1 MGPAAQALLPPEAE
15 CRALLRIAVCTMMI
29 CFMQSVSPPSWKG
42 MVAGFPTRTSHL
54 RVVLPLLLQDQTSV
68 YASYSSA
75 TLRGLP
81 LLLLQG

>member
-15 CRALLRIAVCTMMI
+15 CRALLRIAVCTMI

-42 MVAGFPTRTSHL
+42 MVAGFPTGTSHL

-68 YASYSSA
+68 YASCSSA